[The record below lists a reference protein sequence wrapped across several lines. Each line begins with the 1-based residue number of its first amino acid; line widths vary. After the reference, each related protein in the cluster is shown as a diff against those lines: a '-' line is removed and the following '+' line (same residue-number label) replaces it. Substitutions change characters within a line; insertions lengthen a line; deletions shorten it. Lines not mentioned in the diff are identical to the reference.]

1 MWLGVTLK
9 KTPLFMESPQVT
21 TDEIPSQI
29 DPLCLVLTISDKH
42 DTSCK
47 QGLAHHIQTTK
58 LIRQIAHLALYLLI
72 FPRPQKVKDDLID
85 LLSAQAGKGTTDPV
99 YHKPDKAKVLI
110 IMDLPF
116 RDKF

>member
-1 MWLGVTLK
+1 
-9 KTPLFMESPQVT
+9 MESPQVT

-29 DPLCLVLTISDKH
+29 DPLCFVLTISNKH

-47 QGLAHHIQTTK
+47 QGLALKCYIHHIQTTK